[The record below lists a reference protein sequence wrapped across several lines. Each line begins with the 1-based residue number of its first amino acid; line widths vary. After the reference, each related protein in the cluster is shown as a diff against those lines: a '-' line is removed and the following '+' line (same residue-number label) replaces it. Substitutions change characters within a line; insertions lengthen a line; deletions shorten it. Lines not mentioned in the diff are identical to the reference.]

1 MRLTVLSLAAAVVL
15 TFSACGS
22 SQYKNRSGGGGGG
35 ASESAPT
42 FRTAAPDVPAS
53 AANQQG
59 RSDAPSDVSLEKASA
74 VTQDPAATAVPTE
87 RKIIRNAE
95 LSIESQN
102 PEDSFRKVASLAE
115 SKNGFVVTSEAVQPS
130 GEAEPERMNVTVVV
144 RVPAAQ
150 FETTVEEIRKL
161 GSRVLQD
168 KRTGQDVTEEYIDLQ
183 ARLQAKRALES
194 QFLEIMKQAK
204 QVSEALEV
212 QRQLAEVRSE
222 IEQLEGRRRFLENQ
236 SNLST
241 IRVAIVPPVQLIER
255 TGGGGIKEAL
265 RDGLSAA
272 MLIVLTLVRVL
283 LASLPILI
291 LLGVPAWLLVR
302 YWLRRNRRPRI
313 NGTPVA

>member
-22 SQYKNRSGGGGGG
+22 SGYKNSG
-35 ASESAPT
+35 ESAASAPV
-42 FRTAAPDVPAS
+42 FRSEAPPVPAS
-53 AANQQG
+53 AENQQQL
-59 RSDAPSDVSLEKASA
+59 RVAPSDVTLEKASA
-74 VTQDPAATAVPTE
+74 VAQDDPARTE

-115 SKNGFVVTSEAVQPS
+115 SKSGFVVTSEAVQPS

-150 FETTVEEIRKL
+150 FETTVEEIRRL

-194 QFLEIMKQAK
+194 QFLEIMKQAR

-212 QRQLAEVRSE
+212 QSQLAEVRSE

-236 SNLST
+236 SSLST
-241 IRVAIVPPVQLIER
+241 IRVNIVPPVQIIER
-255 TGGGGIKEAL
+255 AGGGGSIKEAI
-265 RDGLSAA
+265 RDGLGAA
-272 MLIVLTLVRVL
+272 MLIVMTLVRVL

-291 LLGVPAWLLVR
+291 LLALPAWLLVR
-302 YWLRRNRRPRI
+302 YWLRRSKRPRI

>member
-1 MRLTVLSLAAAVVL
+1 MRLIFLSLAAAVVL

-22 SQYKNRSGGGGGG
+22 AQFEQS
-35 ASESAPT
+35 T
-42 FRTAAPDVPAS
+42 FRSAEPAGGSVPNTAGRASSGPAAPLQDQS
-53 AANQQG
+53 
-59 RSDAPSDVSLEKASA
+59 VSLEKASA
-74 VTQDPAATAVPTE
+74 NVQQPLPDVAAGVE

-115 SKNGFVVTSEAVQPS
+115 SKDGYVVTSEAVQPD
-130 GEAEPERMNVTVVV
+130 GAAEPDRMNVTVVV

-150 FETTVEEIRKL
+150 FEATVDEIRRL

-168 KRTGQDVTEEYIDLQ
+168 KRTGQDMTEEYIDLQ

-194 QFLEIMKQAK
+194 QFLEIMKQARE
-204 QVSEALEV
+204 VSEALEV

-222 IEQLEGRRRFLENQ
+222 IEQIEGRRRFLESQ

-241 IRVAIVPPVQLIER
+241 IRVAIVPPVQLIGR
-255 TGGGGIKEAL
+255 TGGGLKEAL
-265 RDGLSAA
+265 RDGLGAA
-272 MLIVLTLVRVL
+272 LLIILTLVRVV
-283 LASLPILI
+283 LASLPLLI
-291 LLGVPAWLLVR
+291 LVGVPAWLLLR
-302 YWLRRNRRPRI
+302 YWLRRGRRSKV